1 MANVLLT
8 WELGAGGGHWS
19 NLLPIALHLQQ
30 QGHRVWAAL
39 RDLSVAKRDPLATL
53 PLLQAPCSMTMP
65 ARPIDPPRTFAHLL
79 LNVGFADDFTLRT
92 LVAAWRNLFEL
103 IQPDLVI
110 FEHSPTALYASRGL
124 NMKRV
129 LLGSGF
135 NVPPD
140 VAPLP
145 DMQPWYPPA
154 AAQLATDE
162 AELLARMNRVL
173 DHFGVP
179 PLERVS
185 QLFAEVDEN
194 FLLTVPE
201 LDHYPDRVGAKYW
214 GLWSAEGEGTPVW
227 PAGRGRK
234 VFVYSYPF
242 QNIQN
247 LFSLLA
253 DMEVRTLA
261 NVPGFGPD
269 QWRALQSPTVRFLQ
283 QRIDMRQLTAES
295 DAGIFNGSNGA
306 VYAMLMAGKPVFN
319 IPRYVEQV
327 IYSERVNA
335 LGAGLSAL
343 PNRPERIGSR
353 LVTLLNEPRFAT
365 AAKAFASKH
374 ADFSPAGSLRKIV
387 DRFETLLE

>member
-1 MANVLLT
+1 M
-8 WELGAGGGHWS
+8 
-19 NLLPIALHLQQ
+19 HLQK
-30 QGHRVWAAL
+30 QGHTVWAAL
-39 RDLSVAKRDPLATL
+39 RDLSVAKRDPQATL

-79 LNVGFADDFTLRT
+79 LNIGFSDDFHLRT

-103 IQPDLVI
+103 TRPDLVI
-110 FEHSPTALYASRGL
+110 FEHSPTALFAARGL
-124 NMKRV
+124 GMKRV

-140 VAPLP
+140 VSPLP

-154 AAQLATDE
+154 VDQLVADE

-173 DHFGVP
+173 DHFAAP

-194 FLLTVPE
+194 FLLTVAE
-201 LDHYPDRVGAKYW
+201 LDHYPGRKEATYW
-214 GLWSAEGEGTPVW
+214 GLWSAEGEGAPEW
-227 PAGRGRK
+227 PPGRGPK

-242 QNIQN
+242 QNIQS

-261 NVPGFGPD
+261 SVPGFGPEE
-269 QWRALQSPTVRFLQ
+269 WRAFQSPTVQFLQ
-283 QRIDMRQLTAES
+283 QRLDMKRLGAES

-343 PNRPERIGSR
+343 PSRPERIGSR
-353 LVTLLNEPRFAT
+353 LVTLLNEPRIAKAAQAF
-365 AAKAFASKH
+365 AAKY
-374 ADFSPAGSLRKIV
+374 ADFSPETGLQRILRRANDVLATTSIGQ
-387 DRFETLLE
+387 T